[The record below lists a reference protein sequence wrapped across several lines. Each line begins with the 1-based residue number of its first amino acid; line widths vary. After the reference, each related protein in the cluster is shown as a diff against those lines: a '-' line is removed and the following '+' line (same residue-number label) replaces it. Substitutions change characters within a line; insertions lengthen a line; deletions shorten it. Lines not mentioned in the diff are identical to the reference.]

1 LEVAFVVCAV
11 VTAIPLIGLVIFHRL
26 INWEAREEDTS
37 MVGLSYA
44 LCGAVY
50 AVVLAFVAVQ
60 VYEAMDKADTI
71 AAAEANSLS
80 GLTFESAGLPAD
92 VAGKIRIDV
101 DDYIGIVTNKEWPR
115 QRSFTMDDSG
125 FAEGW
130 AKLREINIQLA
141 DFEPAN
147 PGQSTIKAQMMHG
160 INELFTARQTRLLAA
175 KQHLPDIVWQMLVI
189 GLVPVIVYLYL
200 FGPYSFG
207 IHLAVTGFTMLSIGL
222 VFTLIIALDFPF
234 RGDLSVGDDAYIGVK
249 EVGDRAFSPAH
260 GESSTGERS
269 EKN

>member
-1 LEVAFVVCAV
+1 MLNDWFYSHSTLEVAFVVCAV

-101 DDYIGIVTNKEWPR
+101 DD
-115 QRSFTMDDSG
+115 
-125 FAEGW
+125 
-130 AKLREINIQLA
+130 
-141 DFEPAN
+141 
-147 PGQSTIKAQMMHG
+147 
-160 INELFTARQTRLLAA
+160 
-175 KQHLPDIVWQMLVI
+175 
-189 GLVPVIVYLYL
+189 
-200 FGPYSFG
+200 
-207 IHLAVTGFTMLSIGL
+207 
-222 VFTLIIALDFPF
+222 
-234 RGDLSVGDDAYIGVK
+234 
-249 EVGDRAFSPAH
+249 
-260 GESSTGERS
+260 
-269 EKN
+269 